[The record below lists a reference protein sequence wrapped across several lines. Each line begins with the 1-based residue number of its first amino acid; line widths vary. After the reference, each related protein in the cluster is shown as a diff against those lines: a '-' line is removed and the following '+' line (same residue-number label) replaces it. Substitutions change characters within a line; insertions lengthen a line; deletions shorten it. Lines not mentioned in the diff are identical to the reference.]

1 MTLIMVSTVCI
12 LPILLVL
19 TVREP
24 PRPVFVATDTV
35 KSPTPPFR
43 EAVRFLLDR
52 RGFYGFLYLG
62 FGLPVIAVFAVPAWA
77 PTWLVRQYG
86 LPFREFGV
94 RFGIVS
100 LVSGSLGMWC
110 VPFFGRLLA
119 RSGYVAAARAG
130 VGRVI
135 GLFPFSDFDFA
146 FLD

>member
-24 PRPVFVATDTV
+24 PRPVFVATDPV

-62 FGLPVIAVFAVPAWA
+62 FGLHVIAVFAVPAWA

-86 LPFREFGV
+86 LPLSERSEEHTSELQ
-94 RFGIVS
+94 S
-100 LVSGSLGMWC
+100 LMRISYAVLCLKHKNENNHNTSASLIHNH
-110 VPFFGRLLA
+110 LH
-119 RSGYVAAARAG
+119 Y
-130 VGRVI
+130 I
-135 GLFPFSDFDFA
+135 KNNHT
-146 FLD
+146 

>member
-1 MTLIMVSTVCI
+1 MVCVLFKQKTAYDMRISDWSSDVCSSDLWQMTLIMVSTVCI

-62 FGLPVIAVFAVPAWA
+62 FGLHVIAVFAVPAWA

-86 LPFREFGV
+86 LPLSEVGV

-100 LVSGSLGMWC
+100 L
-110 VPFFGRLLA
+110 
-119 RSGYVAAARAG
+119 
-130 VGRVI
+130 
-135 GLFPFSDFDFA
+135 
-146 FLD
+146 

>member
-1 MTLIMVSTVCI
+1 MTVIMVSTVCV
-12 LPILLVL
+12 LPILLGL

-62 FGLPVIAVFAVPAWA
+62 FGLHVIAVFAVPAWA

-86 LPFREFGV
+86 LPLSEVGV

-100 LVSGSLGMWC
+100 LVSGSLGMWWGPC
-110 VPFFGRLLA
+110 IGRMLG
-119 RSGYVAAARAG
+119 RSGYDNETMLG
-130 VGRVI
+130 VVCATA
-135 GLFPFSDFDFA
+135 LCFLLDFD
-146 FLD
+146 